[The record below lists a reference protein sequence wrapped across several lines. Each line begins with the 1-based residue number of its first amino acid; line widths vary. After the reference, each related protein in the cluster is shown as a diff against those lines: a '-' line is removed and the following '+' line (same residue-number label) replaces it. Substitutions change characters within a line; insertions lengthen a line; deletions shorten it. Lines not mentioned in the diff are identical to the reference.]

1 MEGRRRGLKR
11 KHDIS
16 NSSDC
21 SRRGTRWLSE
31 VLAGMRCTLDH
42 EPRRVD
48 DPTDGSSTYVNDINF
63 FYMACIKGCVKCVEE
78 ILSATRGIANIEA
91 QGPYQVTALDMAILH
106 EDFQPSDARARV
118 INLLRDAG
126 GHSNVTTEE
135 SSGMISSDDD
145 TTLER

>member
-1 MEGRRRGLKR
+1 
-11 KHDIS
+11 
-16 NSSDC
+16 
-21 SRRGTRWLSE
+21 
-31 VLAGMRCTLDH
+31 MRCTQDH

-78 ILSATRGIANIEA
+78 TLSATRGIVNIEA

-106 EDFQPSDARARV
+106 EEFQPSDARARV

-135 SSGMISSDDD
+135 SSGMITSDDD
-145 TTLER
+145 TTLDR